1 MAGHLVAPE
10 WALPELLRALRQ
22 IFPVAAVVL
31 ALLQGLTSEGRQAD
45 RRLFCGVLNCKV
57 FARSSCRARKALL
70 FHSFPV
76 YLPEESAKVVPNGA
90 LARLTP
96 VHTGGGVGAGGNVG
110 PCVGDTGSTKP
121 KGLQAAA
128 AMRYLYRSQ
137 KS

>member
-45 RRLFCGVLNCKV
+45 RRLFCGDLNCKV

-76 YLPEESAKVVPNGA
+76 HLPEESAKLVPNGA
-90 LARLTP
+90 LTRLTP
-96 VHTGGGVGAGGNVG
+96 VHHRGRRWRWRERRPMRRGHGLHEAEGPAGCCCNAISV
-110 PCVGDTGSTKP
+110 
-121 KGLQAAA
+121 
-128 AMRYLYRSQ
+128 
-137 KS
+137 